1 MTHICMKQSGSV
13 EFWKRSAAVMHAP
26 SLRLGEVTCG
36 FVVLQDDLVFLHELF
51 RFLPGGVTL
60 LHERVA
66 SLHEVYT
73 NFTKR
78 HAN

>member
-1 MTHICMKQSGSV
+1 V

-36 FVVLQDDLVFLHELF
+36 FVVLQDNLMFLHELC

-66 SLHEVYT
+66 SLHEVSAFLHEFREKT
-73 NFTKR
+73 CKLEFSMGE
-78 HAN
+78 